1 MRNVT
6 VMTEETNSWVD
17 LAKIIAI
24 CAAPFFLIQKWIQEY
39 FKDKAQ
45 QRDAALQVIVKQTID
60 SQVKPDIQRLTD
72 SIEKLNEA
80 ITDLKIR
87 ANK

>member
-1 MRNVT
+1 MRKSI

-45 QRDAALQVIVKQTID
+45 QRDAALQVIVNQTID
-60 SQVKPDIQRLTD
+60 NRVTPDIKRLTE
-72 SIEKLNEA
+72 SINELKDA
-80 ITDLKIR
+80 ISELRIR
-87 ANK
+87 NK

>member
-1 MRNVT
+1 MRNVS

-17 LAKIIAI
+17 LAKIISI

-45 QRDAALQVIVKQTID
+45 QRDAALQVIVNQTID
-60 SQVKPDIQRLTD
+60 SRVTPDIKRLTE
-72 SIEKLNEA
+72 SIDELKEA
-80 ITDLKIR
+80 ITDLRIR
-87 ANK
+87 SK